1 MTNWDI
7 LDALALLNVW
17 IHNSSESRSLI
28 VTDWVVYLLVPVFI
42 LLEGHFLLSASAH
55 TFLFIK
61 RKCISVNF
69 ATLRIIRLRILRI
82 RFNRGSCSE
91 SLSRS
96 ITRVDR
102 SSSIVRISI
111 RIVTD
116 IASSADCA
124 SHLVRGDHQTLH
136 LARPHGIDWSNL
148 TASIMPSLL
157 LILLI
162 PYLRQHLGILDLS
175 IRCMVFMVM
184 VMIVF
189 TSMYMMSRALIGRV
203 SRSFRMGKHFLHS
216 FSCSSEAAL
225 TYIS

>member
-1 MTNWDI
+1 M
-7 LDALALLNVW
+7 
-17 IHNSSESRSLI
+17 
-28 VTDWVVYLLVPVFI
+28 VYLLVPVFI

-61 RKCISVNF
+61 RKCISINF
-69 ATLRIIRLRILRI
+69 ATLRIVRLRILRN
-82 RFNRGSCSE
+82 RFNRCSCRE
-91 SLSRS
+91 SLRRS
-96 ITRVDR
+96 ITRIDR
-102 SSSIVRISI
+102 SSTIVRISI

-124 SHLVRGDHQTLH
+124 SHLVWGDHQTLH
-136 LARPHGIDWSNL
+136 LAWPHRIDWSNL

-184 VMIVF
+184 CMVVF
-189 TSMYMMSRALIGRV
+189 TGMFMVGRALIGRV
-203 SRSFRMGKHFLHS
+203 TRSFRMGKHFLHS

-225 TYIS
+225 SYIS